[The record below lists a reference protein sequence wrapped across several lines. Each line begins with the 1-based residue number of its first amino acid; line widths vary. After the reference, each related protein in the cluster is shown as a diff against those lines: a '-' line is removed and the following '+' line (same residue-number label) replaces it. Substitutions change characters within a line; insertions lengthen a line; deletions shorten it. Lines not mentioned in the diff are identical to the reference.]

1 MQMKKENNF
10 QQKEVN
16 MIRPTFGIPQE
27 PFIRD
32 DLKLLKQQ
40 QEVFDIVKIH
50 SQHGGFSV
58 VTGAPGVGKSILKN
72 ALEKLGNERD
82 TIVVSA
88 SRTMHTYLNILKQM
102 ATSLKIAD
110 IPTRELEQELIQVAY
125 NYTRDLKTI
134 YTLIDEAHLLDM
146 EVLRKLRLLFDQF
159 PKKHNLILFGQ
170 RELLYS
176 LSMKVNEDVKSRITY
191 SKNILPLSD
200 NEIEQYILSELE
212 SVKLGANV
220 FNEDA
225 LEIITRSVEGNLRLC
240 RNLCYASLIEACREN
255 KKIVN
260 TNHVNAVL
268 IQPHWRSHEEL
279 IKFQ

>member
-1 MQMKKENNF
+1 
-10 QQKEVN
+10 
-16 MIRPTFGIPQE
+16 MIKQTFGITQE
-27 PFIRD
+27 PFIRAEHR
-32 DLKLLKQQ
+32 LLKQQ
-40 QEVFDIVKIH
+40 QEIFDIVKIH

-58 VTGAPGVGKSILKN
+58 ITGEPGVGKSILKTAIEN
-72 ALEKLGNERD
+72 LANERD

-88 SRTMHTYLNILKQM
+88 SRTMHTYFNILKQM
-102 ATSLKIAD
+102 AISLKIAD
-110 IPTRELEQELIQVAY
+110 VSPRDIEQELIIIAY
-125 NYTRDLKTI
+125 NYTKDLKTI

-170 RELLYS
+170 RELLFS
-176 LSMKVNEDVKSRITY
+176 LSMKINEDVKSRITF

-200 NEIEQYILSELE
+200 FEIESYILSELKE
-212 SVKLGANV
+212 VKLGANV

-225 LEIITRSVEGNLRLC
+225 LEVIARSVEGNLRLC
-240 RNLCYASLIEACREN
+240 RNLCYASMIEACREN

-260 TNHVNAVL
+260 VNHVNAVL

-279 IKFQ
+279 IKHQ